1 MKTVKKALS
10 LAAPVALAL
19 AVLTT
24 THSATANPEWQAKVV
39 RIIADNQNYPRSA
52 QMRKEEGTTRVR
64 LSVDASGN
72 ITNVEIAQPSGSDA
86 LDREAERMFQKIGT
100 FPKPP
105 AGAMTL
111 VVPVTWR
118 LN

>member
-1 MKTVKKALS
+1 MLKKALATLP
-10 LAAPVALAL
+10 LAAIAAATL
-19 AVLTT
+19 LT
-24 THSATANPEWQAKVV
+24 AAPAAADPAWQAKVV
-39 RIIADNQNYPRSA
+39 RIIADNQSYPRAA

-64 LSVDASGN
+64 VSVDASGT
-72 ITNVEIAQPSGSDA
+72 ITNVEVAQGSGSDT